1 MDAQARNQTTA
12 TSDQT
17 ATGTVT
23 GTSDQDIPADGR
35 STPSRIYV
43 ARRATGATARKPHG
57 ADIAASGIELHE
69 TFLKGPRG
77 PVYGPVSGTLQTPV
91 SFVLGP
97 HGSGRT
103 SLLLTLGGRMRPSAG
118 STRVDGLDVRASG
131 RALRRHSGIAG
142 FTGIDELEDA
152 ARVDEAIRER
162 LIWASP
168 WYARVPRPSAQLVTA
183 VLAPVFGSE
192 IPVPSA
198 SALVRELTDAQNLL
212 LRVALAL
219 AEGPQLL
226 FIDDVDAV
234 SSPDWRA
241 QILTRFKALSDQ
253 GVRFVVGT
261 ADARDVTML
270 AELAPDVLR
279 LAHPAAVLADD
290 PEVAAHAAPFSTPAS
305 EEV

>member
-1 MDAQARNQTTA
+1 MDAQARNHPTDD
-12 TSDQT
+12 S
-17 ATGTVT
+17 
-23 GTSDQDIPADGR
+23 PA
-35 STPSRIYV
+35 PSRIYV
-43 ARRATGATARKPHG
+43 ARHDPGTTARKPHG
-57 ADIAASGIELHE
+57 TDAAPARIELHE

-77 PVYGPVSGTLQTPV
+77 PVYGPLSGTLRTPV

-103 SLLLTLGGRMRPSAG
+103 SLLLTLGGRMRPSSG
-118 STRVDGLDVRASG
+118 SATVDGLDVHASA

-142 FTGIDELEDA
+142 FIGIDELEDA

-168 WYARVPRPSAQLVTA
+168 WYARVPRPSARLVA
-183 VLAPVFGSE
+183 SVLAPVFGPE

-198 SALVRELTDAQNLL
+198 STLVRELTDAQDLL
-212 LRVALAL
+212 LRIALAL

-226 FIDDVDAV
+226 FIDDLDAV

-241 QILTRFKALSDQ
+241 QVLQRLKALTDQ
-253 GVRFVVGT
+253 GVRFVAGT

-270 AELAPDVLR
+270 AEAAPDVLR

-290 PEVAAHAAPFSTPAS
+290 PKVAAHAAPFGTPVA
-305 EEV
+305 EEI